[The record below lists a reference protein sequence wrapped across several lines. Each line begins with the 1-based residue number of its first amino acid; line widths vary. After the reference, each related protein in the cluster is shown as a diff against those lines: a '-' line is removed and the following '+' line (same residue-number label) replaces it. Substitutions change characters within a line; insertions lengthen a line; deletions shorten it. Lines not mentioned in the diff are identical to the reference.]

1 MSWEDQIVECTPTE
15 ATKRSIRRGM
25 RAHKESTREY
35 GPSDEWDRRVIAQ
48 AIRAFALQGMPFSIN
63 DFRDLLPPVRTCLI
77 SRGFI
82 DAQRDGLIEWRGRT
96 TRSTLDS
103 TKAAKVQVYVPL
115 PNPARSGPR
124 ARVPQAAAPAPGT
137 DVPLFDLAAS

>member
-1 MSWEDQIVECTPTE
+1 MSWEDQIVECPPTE

-25 RAHKESTREY
+25 RAHKEATLEY

-48 AIRAFALQGMPFSIN
+48 AIRAFARQGKPFSIN
-63 DFRDLLPPVRTCLI
+63 DFRHLLPAVRTCLI

-96 TRSTLDS
+96 ARSTLDS

-124 ARVPQAAAPAPGT
+124 ARFPQPPAPTAGA
-137 DVPLFDLAAS
+137 DDPLFDLAAS